1 MLLECDPNKL
11 RIEMVGAEKPNFPMD
26 IGEMY
31 EGERVRRPDMQ
42 VEFGG
47 PDIPKKWEIVLTRKL
62 EEIEDG
68 KVILI
73 GPDLNEL
80 KQGGS
85 YPLGILIEVAGEKV
99 EKDLEGVLERRIHYF
114 LNYVEGVMHLN
125 QRYDIWIRINK
136 KVYQKGLNSLFW
148 LGKAL
153 IWLYKQSF
161 PVIEKIQVTLVTDP
175 ETVEKFHSYAMEVWA
190 ARDKR
195 ARELRD
201 EDVEEF
207 YGCVMCQSFA
217 PTHVCVITPNRIAS
231 CGSISW
237 FDARAASRVDPKGP
251 NFPIPK
257 GQCLDPI
264 KGIYSGVNEVVA
276 KKSLGA
282 IKQVALYTSFETP
295 HTSCGCF
302 EGIAFYIPEVDGIGI
317 VHRDFKG
324 PTVNGLTFGNMAEH
338 TSGGTQNPGFNGIAI
353 EYLRSPKFLQADG
366 GWERI
371 VWMPKA
377 VKERVGDSIPQHMRD
392 LIPTE
397 QEVKNV
403 EELKAWL
410 QSKNHP
416 VVKRW
421 KMVIEEKP
429 PEEKAKVEAV
439 AEAPAAAEVV
449 PAAIVP
455 EGLSVPVGGGFIII
469 FKNAK
474 IIAEKVII
482 KRLGK

>member
-1 MLLECDPNKL
+1 
-11 RIEMVGAEKPNFPMD
+11 
-26 IGEMY
+26 
-31 EGERVRRPDMQ
+31 
-42 VEFGG
+42 
-47 PDIPKKWEIVLTRKL
+47 
-62 EEIEDG
+62 
-68 KVILI
+68 
-73 GPDLNEL
+73 
-80 KQGGS
+80 
-85 YPLGILIEVAGEKV
+85 
-99 EKDLEGVLERRIHYF
+99 
-114 LNYVEGVMHLN
+114 
-125 QRYDIWIRINK
+125 
-136 KVYQKGLNSLFW
+136 
-148 LGKAL
+148 
-153 IWLYKQSF
+153 
-161 PVIEKIQVTLVTDP
+161 
-175 ETVEKFHSYAMEVWA
+175 
-190 ARDKR
+190 
-195 ARELRD
+195 
-201 EDVEEF
+201 
-207 YGCVMCQSFA
+207 
-217 PTHVCVITPNRIAS
+217 
-231 CGSISW
+231 
-237 FDARAASRVDPKGP
+237 
-251 NFPIPK
+251 
-257 GQCLDPI
+257 
-264 KGIYSGVNEVVA
+264 
-276 KKSLGA
+276 
-282 IKQVALYTSFETP
+282 
-295 HTSCGCF
+295 
-302 EGIAFYIPEVDGIGI
+302 

-377 VKERVGDSIPQHMRD
+377 VKERVGDSIPPHMRD

-410 QSKNHP
+410 QAKNHP

-421 KMVIEEKP
+421 KQVTEEKP

-439 AEAPAAAEVV
+439 AEAPVAAEVV